1 VNTVNSQGRRARP
14 TAHRRV
20 GPADEAE
27 AEAETEAE
35 AEAKDRRVD
44 RRIV

>member
-14 TAHRRV
+14 TPQRRA
-20 GPADEAE
+20 GQLD
-27 AEAETEAE
+27 EAE